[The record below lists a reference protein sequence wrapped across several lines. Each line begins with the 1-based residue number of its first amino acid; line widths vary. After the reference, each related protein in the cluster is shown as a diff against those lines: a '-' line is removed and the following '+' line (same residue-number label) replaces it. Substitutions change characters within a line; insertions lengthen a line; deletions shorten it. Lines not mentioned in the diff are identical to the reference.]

1 MQSIEMNTV
10 LEVRAVSKAFGVN
23 HVVRDVSLSVERGEL
38 FALLGPSGC
47 GKTTVLRMIAG
58 FETPDRGEVLLDGKD
73 IAHLKPYARSVSTVF
88 QNYALFPHLTARQ
101 NVEFGLKHKGNA
113 GANLGKRVQ
122 KVLELVQMSGKEE
135 RFPARLSGGEK
146 QRIALARSLAIE
158 PDLLL
163 LDEPLSALDPKLRKQ
178 VRGELKDLQRR
189 VGITFIIVTHD
200 QEEAMA
206 MADRVALM
214 NKGVLEQIGTPEDIY
229 LRPRTRFVAGFLGSV
244 NWRGDYGV
252 RPEAVRIASTPPGN
266 GAHSQPG
273 RIHSSLFLGNC
284 FHVEA
289 RLADGTALTAE
300 VSRMDQSFSPGENV
314 HLWWQPQDEIR
325 LPK

>member
-1 MQSIEMNTV
+1 MNSV
-10 LEVRAVSKAFGVN
+10 LQVRNLSKTYGAN
-23 HVVRDVSLSVERGEL
+23 HVVRDVSLDIESGEL

-47 GKTTVLRMIAG
+47 GKTTVLRMVAG
-58 FETPDRGEVLLDGKD
+58 FEIPNRGEVLLSGKN
-73 IAHLKPYARSVSTVF
+73 IAQLKPYERSVSTVF

-101 NVEFGLKHKGNA
+101 NIEFGLRHKGA
-113 GANLGKRVQ
+113 ANGNLAERTA
-122 KVLELVQMSGKEE
+122 KVLELVQMAGKEE
-135 RFPARLSGGEK
+135 RYPARLSGGEK

-229 LRPRTRFVAGFLGSV
+229 LRPKTRFVASFLGSV
-244 NWRGDYGV
+244 NWRGEYGV
-252 RPEAVRIASTPPGN
+252 RPEAVRVTSTPPGN
-266 GAHSQPG
+266 GARSQAG

-289 RLADGTALTAE
+289 RLDDGTSLVAE
-300 VSRMDQSFSPGENV
+300 IPRLDQSFSPGESV
-314 HLWWQPQDEIR
+314 HLWWHAQDEIR
-325 LPK
+325 LPQ

>member
-1 MQSIEMNTV
+1 MNTV
-10 LEVRAVSKAFGVN
+10 LEVRAVSKRFGAN

-58 FETPDRGEVLLDGKD
+58 FETPDHGEVLLDAKN
-73 IAHLKPYARSVSTVF
+73 IAHLKPYERNVSTVF

-101 NVEFGLKHKGNA
+101 NIEFGLRHKGNA
-113 GANLGKRVQ
+113 NGDLAARAQ
-122 KVLELVQMSGKEE
+122 KVLELVQMVGKEE
-135 RFPARLSGGEK
+135 RYPARLSGGEK

-229 LRPRTRFVAGFLGSV
+229 LRPKTRFVAGFLGSV
-244 NWRGDYGV
+244 NWRGDIGI
-252 RPEAVRIASTPPGN
+252 RPEAVRVSETPPGN
-266 GAHSQPG
+266 GARSEAG
-273 RIHSSLFLGNC
+273 RIHNALFLGNC

-289 RLADGTALTAE
+289 ELADGTTLIAE
-300 VSRMDQSFSPGENV
+300 VPRVGQTFAPGQPV
-314 HLWWQPQDEIR
+314 HLWWHAHDEIR
-325 LPK
+325 LPQ

>member
-1 MQSIEMNTV
+1 MNHV
-10 LEVRAVSKAFGVN
+10 LEVRAVSKSFGAN
-23 HVVRDVSLSVERGEL
+23 HVVRDVSLNVERGEL

-58 FETPDRGEVLLDGKD
+58 FETPDRGDVLLDGKQ
-73 IAHLKPYARSVSTVF
+73 IAQLKPYERNVSTVF

-101 NVEFGLKHKGNA
+101 NIEFGLKHKGNA
-113 GANLGKRVQ
+113 NGDLAARTQ
-122 KVLELVQMSGKEE
+122 KVLELVQMLGKEE

-214 NKGVLEQIGTPEDIY
+214 NKGVLEQVGTPEDIY
-229 LRPRTRFVAGFLGSV
+229 LRPKTRFVAGFLGSV

-252 RPEAVRIASTPPGN
+252 RPEVVRISPTAPGN
-266 GAHSQPG
+266 GARAHRAQ
-273 RIHSSLFLGNC
+273 IHSSLFLGNC

-289 RLADGTALTAE
+289 RLEDGTALTAE
-300 VSRMDQSFSPGENV
+300 IPRQDQTYPPGEKV
-314 HLWWQPQDEIR
+314 HVWWHPEDEIR
-325 LPK
+325 LPAAP

>member
-1 MQSIEMNTV
+1 MNTV
-10 LEVRAVSKAFGVN
+10 LEVRAVSKAFGAN

-58 FETPDRGEVLLDGKD
+58 FETPDRGEVLLDGKG
-73 IAHLKPYARSVSTVF
+73 IAHLKPYERNVSTVF
-88 QNYALFPHLTARQ
+88 QNYALFPHLNARQ
-101 NVEFGLKHKGNA
+101 NVEFGLKHKGKA
-113 GANLGKRVQ
+113 GDNLQERVQ
-122 KVLELVQMSGKEE
+122 RVLDLVQMAGKEE

-200 QEEAMA
+200 QEEAMV

-229 LRPRTRFVAGFLGSV
+229 LRPQTRFVAGFLGSV

-252 RPEAVRIASTPPGN
+252 RPEAVRVTAQEPSN
-266 GAHSQPG
+266 GARRQQG
-273 RIHSSLFLGNC
+273 RVTKSLFLGNC
-284 FHVEA
+284 LHVEA
-289 RLADGTALTAE
+289 QLADGTEIVAE
-300 VSRMDQSFSPGENV
+300 VPRLNQTFAAGDQACF
-314 HLWWQPQDEIR
+314 WWQPGDEIK
-325 LPK
+325 LQP

>member
-1 MQSIEMNTV
+1 MNTV
-10 LEVRAVSKAFGVN
+10 LDVRAISKSFGAN
-23 HVVRDVSLSVERGEL
+23 QVVKEVSLQVERGEL

-73 IAHLKPYARSVSTVF
+73 IAQLKPYERNVSTVF

-101 NVEFGLKHKGNA
+101 NIEFGLQHKGK
-113 GANLGKRVQ
+113 ANGDLRERTQ
-122 KVLELVQMSGKEE
+122 KVLDLVQMMGKEE

-178 VRGELKDLQRR
+178 VRLELKELQRR

-200 QEEAMA
+200 QEEAMV

-214 NKGVLEQIGTPEDIY
+214 NKGVLEQVGTPEDIY
-229 LRPRTRFVAGFLGSV
+229 LRPKTRFVAGFLGSV
-244 NWRGDYGV
+244 NWRGEYGV
-252 RPEAVRIASTPPGN
+252 RPEAVRVTSTPPGN
-266 GAHSQPG
+266 GARCQPG
-273 RIHSSLFLGNC
+273 RINSSLFLGNC

-289 RLADGTALTAE
+289 RLEDGTDLVAE
-300 VSRMDQSFSPGENV
+300 VPRLDQSFAPGENV
-314 HLWWQPQDEIR
+314 HLWWHPQDEIR
-325 LPK
+325 LPAQ

>member
-1 MQSIEMNTV
+1 MNPV
-10 LEVRAVSKAFGVN
+10 LEVRGISKTYGAN
-23 HVVRDVSLSVERGEL
+23 QVVREVSLSIERGEL

-58 FETPDRGEVLLDGKD
+58 FETPDRGEVLLDRQD
-73 IAHLKPYARSVSTVF
+73 IAQLKPYQRNVSTVF

-101 NVEFGLKHKGNA
+101 NIEFGLRHKGKVA
-113 GANLGKRVQ
+113 GDLRDRTQ
-122 KVLELVQMSGKEE
+122 KVLELVQMLGKED
-135 RFPARLSGGEK
+135 RYPARLSGGEK

-178 VRGELKDLQRR
+178 VRFELKELQRR
-189 VGITFIIVTHD
+189 VGVTFIIVTHD

-214 NKGVLEQIGTPEDIY
+214 NKGVLEQIGTPTDIY
-229 LRPRTRFVAGFLGSV
+229 MRPKTRFVASFLGSV
-244 NWRGDYGV
+244 NWRGEYGI
-252 RPEAVRIASTPPGN
+252 RPEAIRVTATPPGN
-266 GAHSQPG
+266 GARCHAG
-273 RIHSSLFLGNC
+273 RINSSLFLGNC

-289 RLADGTALTAE
+289 RLADGTDLVAE
-300 VSRMDQSFSPGENV
+300 IPRLDQSFSTGENV
-314 HLWWQPQDEIR
+314 HLWWHPQDEIH
-325 LPK
+325 LPPQ

>member
-1 MQSIEMNTV
+1 MNTV
-10 LEVRAVSKAFGVN
+10 LEVRAVSKAFGAN

-58 FETPDRGEVLLDGKD
+58 FETPDRGEVLLDGKG
-73 IAHLKPYARSVSTVF
+73 IAHLKPYERSVSTVF

-113 GANLGKRVQ
+113 NGNLQERTQ
-122 KVLELVQMSGKEE
+122 KVLDLVQMLGKEE
-135 RFPARLSGGEK
+135 RYPSRLSGGEK

-163 LDEPLSALDPKLRKQ
+163 LDEPLSALDPRLRKQ

-229 LRPRTRFVAGFLGSV
+229 LRPKTRFVASFLGSV
-244 NWRGDYGV
+244 NWLGEYGV
-252 RPEAVRIASTPPGN
+252 RPEAVRIASAPPGN
-266 GAHSQPG
+266 GARCQPG

-289 RLADGTALTAE
+289 HLADGTALTAE
-300 VSRMDQSFSPGENV
+300 VSRVDRSFAPGDNV
-314 HLWWQPQDEIR
+314 HLWWHRQDEIR
-325 LPK
+325 LPQ

>member
-1 MQSIEMNTV
+1 MNTV
-10 LEVRAVSKAFGVN
+10 LEVRAVSKAFGAN

-58 FETPDRGEVLLDGKD
+58 FETPDRGEVLLDGNG
-73 IAHLKPYARSVSTVF
+73 IAHLKPYERNVSTVF
-88 QNYALFPHLTARQ
+88 QNYALFPHLNARQ
-101 NVEFGLKHKGNA
+101 NVEFGLKHKGKA
-113 GANLGKRVQ
+113 GANLQERVQ
-122 KVLELVQMSGKEE
+122 KVLDLVQMLGKEE
-135 RFPARLSGGEK
+135 RYPARLSGGEK

-229 LRPRTRFVAGFLGSV
+229 LRPKTRFVAGFLGSV

-252 RPEAVRIASTPPGN
+252 RPEAVRIASARPGN
-266 GAHSQPG
+266 GARCQPG

-289 RLADGTALTAE
+289 RLEDGTALTAE
-300 VSRMDQSFSPGENV
+300 ISRVDQSFSPGENV
-314 HLWWQPQDEIR
+314 HLWWHPQDEIR
-325 LPK
+325 LPQ